1 MAEDERV
8 SVEIDG
14 PVAVVTLNRA
24 DKLNALDFPMFDA
37 LAAAGRR
44 LAKERSVRAVI
55 LRGDGRGFCAGLDFA
70 GFGKEPRR
78 VFTAFLRRPFQPT
91 NLFQEVCWTWRTLP
105 MPVIAVIH
113 GVCYGGGLQI
123 ALGADFRIAAPDADL
138 CVMEAKWGLIPD
150 MTGTVTLTELLPLDV
165 AKRLAITGEHL
176 SGVQA
181 HELGMVSSVSDD
193 PLAAARSLAAVI
205 AEHSPDAVAATKRAL
220 DTAWHNKPARAFRLE
235 RWSQFRLLRGA
246 NHKIARKAGA
256 AKETPEYQDRA

>member
-1 MAEDERV
+1 MAEEERV
-8 SVEIDG
+8 SVEIEG
-14 PVAVVTLNRA
+14 AVAVVTLNRGE
-24 DKLNALDFPMFDA
+24 KLNALDFPMFDA

-44 LAKERSVRAVI
+44 LSRDKSVRAVV
-55 LRGDGRGFCAGLDFA
+55 LHGDGRAFCAGLDFSA
-70 GFGKEPRR
+70 VGKEPRR
-78 VFTAFLRRPFQPT
+78 MFTSFLRRPFQST
-91 NLFQEVCWTWRTLP
+91 NLFQEVCWTWRALP

-176 SGVQA
+176 TGLQA
-181 HELGMVSSVSDD
+181 QALGLVSSVSDD
-193 PLAAARSLAAVI
+193 PLAAARELAETI
-205 AEHSPDAVAATKRAL
+205 AAQSPDAVAATKRAL
-220 DTAWHNKPARAFRLE
+220 DTAWHSKPARTFRLE
-235 RWSQFRLLRGA
+235 RRLQFRLIRGV

-256 AKETPEYQDRA
+256 AKQAPEYQDRA